1 MSQLTGNIVPT
12 FQEVYTNLQ
21 TLDETKAE
29 DTKVNDILTDITFVE
44 TSPATAAH
52 SENEYIIY
60 DNCLYKVME
69 DIAVGD
75 AIRPGIN
82 VKRTSICE
90 ELNIFSKLMNE
101 LTKYR
106 VVMNASTNRLG
117 LYYDD
122 DNTD

>member
-29 DTKVNDILTDITFVE
+29 KSNVEDILTDISFVE
-44 TSPATAAH
+44 SCPATAAH

-60 DNCLYKVME
+60 DNCLYKVIE

-75 AIRPGIN
+75 NLRPGIN
-82 VKRTSICE
+82 MKRTSICE

>member
-52 SENEYIIY
+52 TENEYIIH

-82 VKRTSICE
+82 VKRTSICD